1 MAEATIKP
9 RYIVIEIR
17 TNDDGSISDTVTS
30 FTPDDRA
37 HAENKYHSVLAAA
50 AISEKPIHSC
60 ALMTAEGFVLEY
72 KCYKRGAALPTE

>member
-17 TNDDGSISDTVTS
+17 TNDDGTISNTVTS
-30 FTPDDRA
+30 FEGTDKE

-60 ALMTAEGFVLEY
+60 ALMTAEGYVLEY

>member
-1 MAEATIKP
+1 MAEPTIMP

-17 TNDDGSISDTVTS
+17 TNDDGSISNTVTS
-30 FTPDDRA
+30 FEATDKE

-50 AISEKPIHSC
+50 SISEKPIHSC

-72 KCYKRGAALPTE
+72 KCYKRGGALPTE